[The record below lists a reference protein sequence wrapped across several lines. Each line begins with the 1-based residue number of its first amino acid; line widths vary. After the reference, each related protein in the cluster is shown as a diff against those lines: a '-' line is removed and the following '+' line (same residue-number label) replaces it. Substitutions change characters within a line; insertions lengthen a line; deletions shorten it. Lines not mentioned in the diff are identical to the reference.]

1 MNKILNLS
9 AISINKSKMKAK
21 KLLLLSISML
31 VSFVAVAKTNTQKIE
46 TTIPTS
52 WNNLDTLFIQQD
64 NIDKKWWTGFNDPTL
79 NALLDICIANNYDLA
94 EAAYRVDAAKAAMR
108 KAEGGYY
115 PSINIAAAYDY
126 NKNVTAA
133 GYTTHVGSLG
143 ADMSWEIDIIGAVRG
158 RANSQKYSF
167 QATQEEYNAVMT
179 SLIAKVVSS
188 YINLRTAQAR
198 LEVVESNLHIQEQT
212 KDITE
217 ARFNTGLASA
227 LDVAQAKSI
236 YYATA
241 AKVPELESTVSECLN
256 ALGVLSG
263 RIPWELEAELNLSE
277 ISIIPHNSEKM
288 VPVSVP
294 AEILRQRPD
303 VRAAEKNIDACA
315 SLVGATVADWLPKFY
330 VTGKIGVAS
339 EDFKNLFQEDKMYWQ
354 VAPTIKWNI
363 FSGTALSGQIQEA
376 KAKTEIAVNSYNNV
390 VLNALQE
397 VDNSMTVYKHSIKE
411 EEAYRVAYEQAELTF
426 NLAIDLYKKGLIEF
440 QNVLDAQ
447 RNLLSYNEAKVVS
460 EANVSLSLVQLY
472 QALGGGY

>member
-1 MNKILNLS
+1 MNI
-9 AISINKSKMKAK
+9 K
-21 KLLLLSISML
+21 KLLLLCISAL
-31 VSFVAVAKTNTQKIE
+31 CFSAVVAKTSSQKVE
-46 TTIPTS
+46 TDIPTS
-52 WNNLDTLFIQQD
+52 WNNLDTLFVQQD
-64 NIDKKWWTGFNDPTL
+64 IDQKWWLGFGDATL
-79 NALLDICIANNYDLA
+79 NSLVDICIANNYDLA
-94 EAAYRVDAAKAAMR
+94 EAAYRVDAAKASMR

-115 PSINIAAAYDY
+115 PSINISAAYDY
-126 NKNVTAA
+126 NQNVTTQ
-133 GYTTHVGSLG
+133 GITRMGSLG
-143 ADMSWEIDIIGAVRG
+143 ADMQWEIDIIGAVRG
-158 RANSQKYSF
+158 RANSQKYNF

-198 LEVVESNLHIQEQT
+198 LQVVESNLHIQEQT

-241 AKVPELESTVSECLN
+241 AKVPELETTVSECLN
-256 ALGVLSG
+256 AIGILSG
-263 RIPWELEAELNLSE
+263 KIPWMLDAELN
-277 ISIIPHNSEKM
+277 ISTFSAIPASSTQM
-288 VPVSVP
+288 IPVSVP

-303 VRAAEKNIDACA
+303 VRAAEKSIDACA

-339 EDFKNLFQEDKMYWQ
+339 QDFKNLFQEDKLYWQ
-354 VAPTIKWNI
+354 VAPAIKWNI

-376 KAKTEIAVNSYNNV
+376 KAKTEMAVNAYNNV

-397 VDNSMTVYKHSIKE
+397 VDNSMVSYKHSISEKD
-411 EEAYRVAYEQAELTF
+411 AYAVAYEQAELTF
-426 NLAIDLYKKGLIEF
+426 NLALDLYKKGLIEF

-447 RNLLSYNEAKVVS
+447 RNLLSYEEAKVMS

-472 QALGGGY
+472 LALGGGY

>member
-1 MNKILNLS
+1 M
-9 AISINKSKMKAK
+9 K
-21 KLLLLSISML
+21 KLLLLCISAL
-31 VSFVAVAKTNTQKIE
+31 CFSAAQAKTSSQKIE
-46 TTIPTS
+46 TDIPTS
-52 WNNLDTLFIQQD
+52 WNNLDTLFVQQD
-64 NIDKKWWTGFNDPTL
+64 IDQKWWLGFGDATL
-79 NALLDICIANNYDLA
+79 NSLVDICIANNYDLA
-94 EAAYRVDAAKAAMR
+94 EAAYRVDAAKASMR

-115 PSINIAAAYDY
+115 PSINISAAYDY
-126 NKNVTAA
+126 NQNVTTA
-133 GYTTHVGSLG
+133 GINRIGSLG
-143 ADMSWEIDIIGAVRG
+143 ADMQWEIDIIGAVRG
-158 RANSQKYSF
+158 RANSQKYNF

-188 YINLRTAQAR
+188 YINLRTAQAC
-198 LEVVESNLHIQEQT
+198 LQVVESNLHIQEQT

-241 AKVPELESTVSECLN
+241 AKVPELETTVSECLN
-256 ALGVLSG
+256 TLGILSG
-263 RIPWELEAELNLSE
+263 KIPWMLDAELNLSTA
-277 ISIIPHNSEKM
+277 SVIPASSTQM

-303 VRAAEKNIDACA
+303 VRAAEKSIDAAA

-339 EDFKNLFQEDKMYWQ
+339 TDFKNLFQEDKMYWQ
-354 VAPTIKWNI
+354 VAPAIKWNI

-376 KAKTEIAVNSYNNV
+376 KAKTEMAVNAYNNV

-397 VDNSMTVYKHSIKE
+397 VDNSMVSYKHSISE
-411 EEAYRVAYEQAELTF
+411 ENAYRVAYEQAELTF
-426 NLAIDLYKKGLIEF
+426 NLALDLYKKGLIEF

-447 RNLLSYNEAKVVS
+447 RNLLSYEEAKVMS
-460 EANVSLSLVQLY
+460 EANVSLSLVKLY
-472 QALGGGY
+472 LALGGGY

>member
-1 MNKILNLS
+1 MRKLFLLIIS
-9 AISINKSKMKAK
+9 A
-21 KLLLLSISML
+21 L
-31 VSFVAVAKTNTQKIE
+31 VSTIAIAKTSSQKIE
-46 TTIPTS
+46 TSIPTS
-52 WNNLDTLFIQQD
+52 WNNLDTLFVQQD
-64 NIDKKWWTGFNDPTL
+64 NIDQKWWTGFNDATL
-79 NALLDICIANNYDLA
+79 NSLLDICIANNYDLA
-94 EAAYRVDAAKAAMR
+94 QAAYRVDAAKALMR

-115 PSINIAAAYDY
+115 PSLNLTAAYDY
-126 NKNVTAA
+126 NQNVTTA
-133 GYTTHVGSLG
+133 GTSRIGSVG

-158 RANSQKYSF
+158 RAKSQKYNF

-188 YINLRTAQAR
+188 YINLRTAQVR
-198 LEVVESNLHIQEQT
+198 LDVVKSNLYIQEQT
-212 KDITE
+212 KNITE

-241 AKVPELESTVSECLN
+241 AKVPELESLVSESLN

-263 RIPWELEAELNLSE
+263 RIPWQLDAELNLSAN
-277 ISIIPHNSEKM
+277 SNIPHNSEKM

-294 AEILRQRPD
+294 AEVLRQRPD
-303 VRAAEKNIDACA
+303 VRAAEKSIDAAA

-339 EDFKNLFQEDKMYWQ
+339 EDFKNIFQEDKMYWQ
-354 VAPTIKWNI
+354 VAPAIKWNI

-376 KAKTEIAVNSYNNV
+376 KANTEIAVNSYNNV

-397 VDNSMTVYKHSIKE
+397 VDNSMTVYKHSINE
-411 EEAYRVAYEQAELTF
+411 EEAYRIAYEQAELTF

-447 RNLLSYNEAKVVS
+447 RNLLSYNEAKVVA

>member
-1 MNKILNLS
+1 M
-9 AISINKSKMKAK
+9 K
-21 KLLLLSISML
+21 KLLLLCISAL
-31 VSFVAVAKTNTQKIE
+31 CFSAAQAKTSSQKIE
-46 TTIPTS
+46 TDIPTS
-52 WNNLDTLFIQQD
+52 WNNLDTLFVQQD
-64 NIDKKWWTGFNDPTL
+64 IDQKWWLGFGDATL
-79 NALLDICIANNYDLA
+79 NSLVDICIANNYDLA
-94 EAAYRVDAAKAAMR
+94 EAAYRVDAAKASMR

-115 PSINIAAAYDY
+115 PSINISAAYDY
-126 NKNVTAA
+126 NQNVTTA
-133 GYTTHVGSLG
+133 GISRIGSLG
-143 ADMSWEIDIIGAVRG
+143 ADMQWEIDIIGAVRG
-158 RANSQKYSF
+158 RANSQKYNF

-188 YINLRTAQAR
+188 YINLRTAQAC
-198 LEVVESNLHIQEQT
+198 LQVVESNLHIQEQT

-241 AKVPELESTVSECLN
+241 AKVPELETTVSECLN
-256 ALGVLSG
+256 TLGILSG
-263 RIPWELEAELNLSE
+263 KIPWMLDAELNLSTA
-277 ISIIPHNSEKM
+277 SVIPASSTQM

-303 VRAAEKNIDACA
+303 VRAAEKSIDAAA

-339 EDFKNLFQEDKMYWQ
+339 TDFKNLFQEDKMYWQ
-354 VAPTIKWNI
+354 VAPAIKWNI

-376 KAKTEIAVNSYNNV
+376 KAKTEMAVNAYNNV

-397 VDNSMTVYKHSIKE
+397 VDNSMVSYKHSISE
-411 EEAYRVAYEQAELTF
+411 ENAYRVAYEQAELTF
-426 NLAIDLYKKGLIEF
+426 NLALDLYKKGLIEF

-447 RNLLSYNEAKVVS
+447 RNLLSYEEAKVMS
-460 EANVSLSLVQLY
+460 EANVSLSLVKLY
-472 QALGGGY
+472 LALGGGY

>member
-1 MNKILNLS
+1 MNMNI
-9 AISINKSKMKAK
+9 K
-21 KLLLLSISML
+21 KLLLLCISAL
-31 VSFVAVAKTNTQKIE
+31 CFSTVVAKTSSQKVE
-46 TTIPTS
+46 NYIPTS
-52 WNNLDTLFIQQD
+52 WNNLDTLFVQQD
-64 NIDKKWWTGFNDPTL
+64 IDQKWWIGFGDATL
-79 NALLDICIANNYDLA
+79 NSLVDICQASNYDLA
-94 EAAYRVDAAKAAMR
+94 QAAYRVDAAKALMR

-115 PSINIAAAYDY
+115 PSLNLTAAYDY
-126 NKNVTAA
+126 NQNVTTA
-133 GYTTHVGSLG
+133 GTSRIGSVG
-143 ADMSWEIDIIGAVRG
+143 ADMTWEIDIIGALRG
-158 RANSQKYSF
+158 RANSQKYKF

-198 LEVVESNLHIQEQT
+198 LEVVKSNLYIQEQT
-212 KDITE
+212 KNITE

-241 AKVPELESTVSECLN
+241 AKVPELESLVSEYLN

-263 RIPWELEAELNLSE
+263 RIPWELDAELNLSAN
-277 ISIIPHNSEKM
+277 SNIPHNSERM
-288 VPVSVP
+288 LPVSVP

-303 VRAAEKNIDACA
+303 VRAAEKSIDAAA

-339 EDFKNLFQEDKMYWQ
+339 EDFKNIFHEDKMYWQ
-354 VAPTIKWNI
+354 VAPAIKWNI

-376 KAKTEIAVNSYNNV
+376 KANTEIAVNSYNNV

-397 VDNSMTVYKHSIKE
+397 VDNSMTVYKHSINE
-411 EEAYRVAYEQAELTF
+411 EEAYRIAYEQAELTF

-447 RNLLSYNEAKVVS
+447 RNLLSYNEAKVVA

>member
-1 MNKILNLS
+1 MRKLFLLIIS
-9 AISINKSKMKAK
+9 A
-21 KLLLLSISML
+21 L
-31 VSFVAVAKTNTQKIE
+31 VSTIAIAKTSSQKIE
-46 TTIPTS
+46 TSIPTS

-64 NIDKKWWTGFNDPTL
+64 NIDKQWWTGFGDATL
-79 NALLDICIANNYDLA
+79 NSLLDICIANNYDLA
-94 EAAYRVDAAKAAMR
+94 QAAYRVDAAKALMR

-115 PSINIAAAYDY
+115 PSLNLTAAYDY
-126 NKNVTAA
+126 NQNVTTA
-133 GYTTHVGSLG
+133 GTSRIGSVG

-158 RANSQKYSF
+158 RAKSQKYNF

-188 YINLRTAQAR
+188 YINLRTAQVR
-198 LEVVESNLHIQEQT
+198 LDVVKSNLYIQEQT
-212 KDITE
+212 KNITE

-241 AKVPELESTVSECLN
+241 AKVPELESLVSESLN

-263 RIPWELEAELNLSE
+263 RIPWQLDAELNLSAN
-277 ISIIPHNSEKM
+277 SNIPHNSEKM

-294 AEILRQRPD
+294 AEVLRQRPD
-303 VRAAEKNIDACA
+303 VRAAEKSIDAAA

-339 EDFKNLFQEDKMYWQ
+339 EDFKNIFQEDKMYWQ
-354 VAPTIKWNI
+354 VAPAIKWNI

-376 KAKTEIAVNSYNNV
+376 KANTEIAVNSYNNV

-397 VDNSMTVYKHSIKE
+397 VDNSMTVYKHSINE
-411 EEAYRVAYEQAELTF
+411 EEAYRIAYEQAELTF

-447 RNLLSYNEAKVVS
+447 RNLLSYNEAKVVA